1 MAGLPVT
8 VTSAGL
14 AALINAQQTGASAAV
29 IAQLGVSATH
39 FEPTILTDALPD
51 EIKRLDAVAGQ
62 VTSEDTIHVSALDA
76 TTDVYAIRSIALY
89 LDTGVLL
96 AVYSQAEVL
105 ANKASA
111 SWNIVDADIRFF
123 STLATGVAFLG
134 GGWVN
139 PPASET
145 NPGVLRLA
153 TAAEALAGVDPAKAM
168 TPLRTKALVD
178 QVVAAA
184 RARLVEERR
193 GDMVFRA
200 TQTVPD
206 GAYECDG
213 RAVSR
218 TGDDAPLF
226 AIVGTAFGEGDG
238 VTTFNIPDMRGEFPR
253 GWDHGRGVD
262 AGRVFGSAQEDML
275 AAHDHALPA
284 RNNANAGDGW
294 IEDADGSAETRT
306 TRTGTTGGVETR
318 PRNVAGLWI
327 IWR

>member
-14 AALINAQQTGASAAV
+14 AALINAQQTGASAV
-29 IAQLGVSATH
+29 LISQMGVSATH
-39 FEPTILTDALPD
+39 FQTTILTTTLPG
-51 EIKRLDAVAGQ
+51 EFKRLNAVAGQ
-62 VTSEDTIHVSALDA
+62 VLSEDTIHVSALDA
-76 TTDVYAIRSIALY
+76 STDVYSIRSIALY
-89 LDTGVLL
+89 LDDGTLL
-96 AVYSQAEVL
+96 AAYSQPEVL

-111 SWNIVDADIRFF
+111 SWNIVDADIRF
-123 STLATGVAFLG
+123 LAALAEGIAFVG

-145 NPGVLRLA
+145 NAGVVRLA
-153 TAAEALAGVDPAKAM
+153 SEVEALAGLDEAKAM
-168 TPLRTKALVD
+168 TPKATKTLVD
-178 QVVAAA
+178 QVAAAA
-184 RARLVEERR
+184 RALLVSERR

-218 TGDDAPLF
+218 TDDAALF
-226 AIVGTAFGEGDG
+226 AVLGTAFGEGDG
-238 VTTFNIPDMRGEFPR
+238 VATFNIPDMRGEFPR

-262 AGRVFGSAQEDML
+262 ADRIFGSAQADML

-294 IEDADGSAETRT
+294 IEDADGTADTRT